1 MVQTHPQKIIETEQG
16 NIVMESPDVLRSTAL
31 VNSIYSYILTDE
43 DLEQLDAMTNAK
55 ERNAF
60 IRKKSLKR
68 GMTMYQLTALS
79 YVVSAPF
86 HLNDYTKDPILD
98 IESFLKFASMELI
111 ADMAGVMKSLGQID
125 PLSL

>member
-16 NIVMESPDVLRSTAL
+16 NIVMESPDVLRSSAL

-43 DLEQLDAMTNAK
+43 DLDVLNEMTDTR
-55 ERNAF
+55 ERDRF

-86 HLNDYTKDPILD
+86 HLNDYAKEPILD
-98 IESFLKFASMELI
+98 IESFLKFADMELI
-111 ADMAGVMKSLGQID
+111 AKMAGVMKSLGQID